1 MRRAILALTGIVGL
15 LVGASSLPAVAAPAD
30 DWPVQPEVRDANAV
44 VAVVDTGINPY
55 HETFRDD
62 SPQAK
67 RPPWTYIEGY
77 PKNATRLD
85 LTLDAKDYWTAV
97 KADCKRVWS
106 KIKPGKLYWVPGTKI
121 VGAIT
126 FAPQT
131 AIDCKSEEPSAGGRI
146 LDNGGHGTM
155 TASRAT
161 SSQYG
166 ACQHCDVV
174 AVQFSASIPLGSPSD
189 STVEAVN
196 SIEWAAKSSAWIDL
210 QSNSWG
216 PFVPGWDPTG
226 QAGLLTSNPELVRAV
241 QKVSEK
247 HLAFWASGN
256 GAAFRG
262 GVAGHPTLLSPHLAP
277 DAIIVGGN
285 DSGYFTAWSGFPP
298 HIVSDACNSWAARYT
313 DMAESA
319 DTVGSGT
326 SSATPFAA
334 GGAARILLEARS
346 ILGDD
351 STGVAGKVVAS
362 GPKHLVHEG
371 PLVDGKLTLEEWK
384 RLTFVT
390 ATPRPQGHF
399 EDGTPCDAASPYG
412 PMPVAW
418 NDIPDGYPEYL
429 HIGYGAVDADSFE
442 LAAKVMRGKAPVPDR
457 TATDEYFTQDRAA
470 REALYDVYTAP

>member
-1 MRRAILALTGIVGL
+1 MRRVTIA
-15 LVGASSLPAVAAPAD
+15 GAVAVAAMTLGGPASAASAAPAPE
-30 DWPVQPEVRDANAV
+30 WPSQAPRPGANAV

-62 SPQAK
+62 SAQA
-67 RPPWTYIEGY
+67 RRAPWTYIEGY
-77 PKNATRLD
+77 PRDAIRLD
-85 LTLDAKDYWTAV
+85 LTLDAKDYWSAV

-106 KIKPGKLYWVPGTKI
+106 KVKPGKLYWVPGTNI

-131 AIDCKSEEPSAGGRI
+131 EMDCKAPEPSAAGRI
-146 LDNGGHGTM
+146 LDDGGHGTM

-174 AVQFSASIPLGSPSD
+174 AVQFPTSIPLGDLPS
-189 STVEAVN
+189 STTAAVN
-196 SIEWAAKSSAWIDL
+196 AIKWAAKNSGWIDA

-241 QKVSEK
+241 QEVSEK

-277 DAIIVGGN
+277 DAIMVGGN
-285 DSGYFTAWSGFPP
+285 DSGYFTAWTGFPP
-298 HIVSDACNSWAARYT
+298 HLVADACNSWAAHFDHTT
-313 DMAESA
+313 DSA

-346 ILGDD
+346 ILGDR
-351 STGVAGKVVAS
+351 STGVDGKVVAQ
-362 GPKHLVHEG
+362 GPKHRVHEG
-371 PLVDGKLTLEEWK
+371 PLVDGKLTLEEW
-384 RLTFVT
+384 RRITFIT
-390 ATPRPQGHF
+390 ASPRPKGHF
-399 EDGTPCDAASPYG
+399 EDGSPCDPGAYG
-412 PMPVAW
+412 PLPFSW
-418 NDIPDGYPEYL
+418 NDIPEGYPEYL
-429 HIGYGAVDADSFE
+429 HIGYGAVDADSFA
-442 LAAKVMRGKAPVPDR
+442 LAAKVLAGKAPLPDR
-457 TATDEYFTQDRAA
+457 AATDEYFAHDRAA

>member
-1 MRRAILALTGIVGL
+1 
-15 LVGASSLPAVAAPAD
+15 
-30 DWPVQPEVRDANAV
+30 
-44 VAVVDTGINPY
+44 
-55 HETFRDD
+55 
-62 SPQAK
+62 
-67 RPPWTYIEGY
+67 
-77 PKNATRLD
+77 
-85 LTLDAKDYWTAV
+85 
-97 KADCKRVWS
+97 VWS

-121 VGAIT
+121 VGAIS

-131 AIDCKSEEPSAGGRI
+131 DIDCKAEEPAAGGRI
-146 LDNGGHGTM
+146 LDDGGHGTM

-174 AVQFSASIPLGSPSD
+174 AVQFPTSIPLGDLPS
-189 STVEAVN
+189 STAAAVAA
-196 SIEWAAKSSAWIDL
+196 IKWAAKNSGWIDA

-226 QAGLLTSNPELVRAV
+226 QAGLMTSNPELVRAV
-241 QKVSEK
+241 QEVSEK

-277 DAIIVGGN
+277 DAIMVGGN
-285 DSGYFTAWSGFPP
+285 DSGYFTAWTGFPP
-298 HIVSDACNSWAARYT
+298 HLVADACNSWAAYVN
-313 DMAESA
+313 DSKESA

-334 GGAARILLEARS
+334 GGSARILLEARS

-351 STGVAGKVVAS
+351 STGVDGNIVAS

-390 ATPRPQGHF
+390 ASARPKGHF
-399 EDGTPCDAASPYG
+399 EDGSPCATADPYG
-412 PMPVAW
+412 PMPVPW
-418 NDIPDGYPEYL
+418 SDIPDGYPEYL
-429 HIGYGAVDADSFE
+429 HIGYGAVDSESFA
-442 LAAKVMRGKAPVPDR
+442 LAAKVLGGKVPAPDR
-457 TATDEYFTQDRAA
+457 AAADRYFEQDRAA
-470 REALYDVYTAP
+470 RQALYDVYTAP

>member
-1 MRRAILALTGIVGL
+1 MKRACVAF
-15 LVGASSLPAVAAPAD
+15 VAAAVVAAVVPRPVSAAPSK
-30 DWPVQPEVRDANAV
+30 WPVQPPPRGANAV

-62 SPQAK
+62 SPRAQ

-77 PKNATRLD
+77 PKNAIRLD
-85 LTLDAKDYWTAV
+85 LSLDAKDYWSAV
-97 KADCKRVWS
+97 KADCTRVWS
-106 KIKPGKLYWVPGTKI
+106 KIKTGKLYWVPGTKI
-121 VGAIT
+121 VGAVS

-131 AIDCKSEEPSAGGRI
+131 DIDCKAAEPSAGGRI
-146 LDNGGHGTM
+146 LDDGGHGTM

-161 SSQYG
+161 SSHFG

-174 AVQFSASIPLGSPSD
+174 AVQFPTSIPLGDLQS
-189 STVEAVN
+189 STGAAVRA
-196 SIEWAAKSSAWIDL
+196 IKWAADNAGWIDA

-226 QAGLLTSNPELVRAV
+226 QAGLVTSNPELVRAV
-241 QKVSEK
+241 QEVSEK

-262 GVAGHPTLLSPHLAP
+262 GVAGHPTLLSPHLTP
-277 DAIIVGGN
+277 DAVIVGGN
-285 DSGYFTAWSGFPP
+285 DSGYFTAWTGFPP
-298 HIVSDACNSWAARYT
+298 HLVADACNSWAARYT
-313 DMAESA
+313 EMAESA

-346 ILGDD
+346 ILGDR
-351 STGVAGKVVAS
+351 STGVDGKVVAR
-362 GPKHLVHEG
+362 GPKHLVHKG

-390 ATPRPQGHF
+390 ASPRPEGHF
-399 EDGTPCDAASPYG
+399 EDGSPCEATSPYG

-418 NDIPDGYPEYL
+418 SDIPEGYPEYI
-429 HIGYGAVDADSFE
+429 HIGYGAVDRESFA
-442 LAAKVMRGKAPVPDR
+442 LAAKVLRGKAPAPDR
-457 TATDEYFTQDRAA
+457 AATDEYFTHDRAVRA
-470 REALYDVYTAP
+470 ALYDVYTGP